1 MFHGNTSLRSAG
13 EKIEYTP
20 EQIKEYIRCSQ
31 DILYFAEKYF
41 HIVTI
46 DEGKKLIELYEFQ
59 KKILKVYVDPSPD
72 KRHLILLV
80 PRQSGK
86 TTVTTIYALH
96 YILFNT
102 DKTVAILANKQ
113 AIAVDILKR
122 VKLAY
127 ENLPLWLQQG
137 VNPDGWNSLS
147 LILENGSRVVTGSTS
162 GTSISGMTISVLI
175 LDEFSKVPAHVAEN
189 FITSTYPVISSGKSS
204 KIIMIS
210 TPYGLNLFYD
220 FWSGAVRGKNGYFP
234 MKVKY
239 DEVPGRDEEWKVD
252 MIKKFGLQRFM
263 QEFSTKFLGSS
274 NTLVDADV
282 LEESEIM
289 DPIEIKWKG
298 MFKIYEQPIKNCL
311 YTLGI
316 DSAKGVGGNYSV
328 IQVLKII
335 NNLEIEQVAVYRN
348 NQIDTHR
355 FAQIC
360 INVSKFYNGAY
371 MMIEN
376 NGEGGEVA
384 QTIWYEYEYDYI
396 CNMEKQGIG
405 IRSDKQ
411 SKLKANLNLKQYFDE
426 RWLKIVDKE
435 TIVELSRYA
444 EVKPNIFKSESE
456 SVNDDCVTSLI
467 WGTFYVKTPYFDS
480 KDIKN
485 INIEDEYKLED
496 NSEDVPIMYFD
507 AEGMNNIDDDGMD
520 MFN

>member
-162 GTSISGMTISVLI
+162 GTSISGMTISC
-175 LDEFSKVPAHVAEN
+175 VAAN
-189 FITSTYPVISSGKSS
+189 T
-204 KIIMIS
+204 KI
-210 TPYGLNLFYD
+210 
-220 FWSGAVRGKNGYFP
+220 K
-234 MKVKY
+234 
-239 DEVPGRDEEWKVD
+239 
-252 MIKKFGLQRFM
+252 
-263 QEFSTKFLGSS
+263 
-274 NTLVDADV
+274 
-282 LEESEIM
+282 
-289 DPIEIKWKG
+289 
-298 MFKIYEQPIKNCL
+298 IKNKKTDEIREIDIADL
-311 YTLGI
+311 Y
-316 DSAKGVGGNYSV
+316 K
-328 IQVLKII
+328 K
-335 NNLEIEQVAVYRN
+335 
-348 NQIDTHR
+348 
-355 FAQIC
+355 
-360 INVSKFYNGAY
+360 
-371 MMIEN
+371 
-376 NGEGGEVA
+376 
-384 QTIWYEYEYDYI
+384 
-396 CNMEKQGIG
+396 
-405 IRSDKQ
+405 
-411 SKLKANLNLKQYFDE
+411 
-426 RWLKIVDKE
+426 
-435 TIVELSRYA
+435 
-444 EVKPNIFKSESE
+444 
-456 SVNDDCVTSLI
+456 
-467 WGTFYVKTPYFDS
+467 
-480 KDIKN
+480 
-485 INIEDEYKLED
+485 EYK
-496 NSEDVPIMYFD
+496 
-507 AEGMNNIDDDGMD
+507 
-520 MFN
+520 